1 MHALFVG
8 ILEELVSLLLPLAL
22 GSALSL
28 CIQPL
33 FALFLNLQMTVMI
46 LLAIL
51 KCKSIRS

>member
-33 FALFLNLQMTVMI
+33 FALCLNLQMTVMI

>member
-1 MHALFVG
+1 MHAVFVG

-33 FALFLNLQMTVMI
+33 FAICLDLQMTMMI

-51 KCKSIRS
+51 KCKSIGS